1 MKQFSLI
8 SSNDNLEYLV
18 LISVKNCESIQNL
31 VNVSKNST
39 EPAYINDLQK
49 EMKNLVTVDDILEDK
64 IDLNIIDDKVSRMTA
79 EDLENTKEELH
90 ISLLN
95 IWKNNSYLPL

>member
-39 EPAYINDLQK
+39 EPAYINDIQK

>member
-49 EMKNLVTVDDILEDK
+49 EMKKIVTVDDMLEDK

>member
-1 MKQFSLI
+1 M
-8 SSNDNLEYLV
+8 V

-95 IWKNNSYLPL
+95 IWNNNSYLPL